1 MVQLRFSRDEL
12 LSSHPYAQPYMI
24 GDQRMHGGFDVEGHY
39 RSPRTARRHDAIAAW
54 KANLEACGHPITAV
68 PPTLYS
74 VPNTP
79 SVNQQAYLL
88 QSGINRVFYDALTA
102 MAEIE
107 TKAGRLCKVE
117 APDFRGLI
125 RSEITDQALGHL
137 NAGLL
142 EAHGMD
148 EGGDPAH
155 PEIGGHDR
163 LWLAAR
169 DLLFP
174 FDVEHEEEPLGA
186 DTRVESGML
195 ERRFDKIPEAFE
207 FSLRFFMTVLLSEA
221 RADLFFAYCARLLQ
235 YPEVFRVPAADVR
248 AAAGIIARIEQDEA
262 AHVGYLTVMFSELRA
277 ADWGAVDGKR
287 IIDGLLTEMTNR
299 QLRLEQ
305 EAAHARSAAIT
316 ARVKAL
322 SAAGHRIDPDVYL
335 ARAHQMAA

>member
-1 MVQLRFSRDEL
+1 M
-12 LSSHPYAQPYMI
+12 
-24 GDQRMHGGFDVEGHY
+24 
-39 RSPRTARRHDAIAAW
+39 
-54 KANLEACGHPITAV
+54 
-68 PPTLYS
+68 
-74 VPNTP
+74 
-79 SVNQQAYLL
+79 
-88 QSGINRVFYDALTA
+88 FYDALTA

-117 APDFRGLI
+117 APDFRTLV
-125 RSEITDQALGHL
+125 RSEIANQALGHL

-148 EGGDPAH
+148 EGGDPAY

-174 FDVEHEEEPLGA
+174 FDVEREEEPLGA
-186 DTRVESGML
+186 ETRVESGML
-195 ERRFDKIPEAFE
+195 ERRYEDILVEFE

-235 YPEVFRVPAADVR
+235 HPEVFRAPPADVR
-248 AAAGIIARIEQDEA
+248 AAAQIIARIEQDEA

-277 ADWGAVDGKR
+277 ADWGEVDGKR
-287 IIDGLLTEMTNR
+287 IIDGLLAEMTDR

-305 EAAHARSAAIT
+305 EAAYARSVVIA

-322 SAAGHRIDPDVYL
+322 SAAGHRIDPDVYF
-335 ARAHQMAA
+335 AREDQMAVRR